1 MFNNSAKNLRWIA
14 HVWILVRF
22 LISLEMSTGVP
33 PRVPPGA
40 YSAEPLGRE
49 PRKYTYFRRLHC
61 EFAFGIFHLSSYTEC
76 CPNDNIQYG
85 VWHFRERFVDYHHL
99 CVILMKSIRYSCW
112 YICLFFSGQNVIT
125 LFNALDYDWT
135 HVWGH
140 WMFHKTMGVKCQMN
154 DQYMERM
161 QWNIFT

>member
-1 MFNNSAKNLRWIA
+1 MNCTCVNIGAISHKSRNEYRGSAKGSARCLFSGTPRPWTKEVYVLQTLTLWIR
-14 HVWILVRF
+14 VWN
-22 LISLEMSTGVP
+22 ISFKQLYRMLSKWQYPVW
-33 PRVPPGA
+33 RVTF
-40 YSAEPLGRE
+40 SW
-49 PRKYTYFRRLHC
+49 TVC
-61 EFAFGIFHLSSYTEC
+61 WLSS
-76 CPNDNIQYG
+76 
-85 VWHFRERFVDYHHL
+85 
-99 CVILMKSIRYSCW
+99 LMCYFDEKSIRYSCW

-140 WMFHKTMGVKCQMN
+140 WIFHKSMGVKCQMN

>member
-1 MFNNSAKNLRWIA
+1 MCIVNIWSIMQFTQVTLINQHRIIKRSFKLCHVHQNFVVFNNSANNLRWNA

-33 PRVPPGA
+33 PSA

-85 VWHFRERFVDYHHL
+85 VWHFRERFVNYHLL
-99 CVILMKSIRYSCW
+99 CVILMKNLSVIVVDTYVYSF
-112 YICLFFSGQNVIT
+112 LG
-125 LFNALDYDWT
+125 
-135 HVWGH
+135 
-140 WMFHKTMGVKCQMN
+140 KT
-154 DQYMERM
+154 
-161 QWNIFT
+161 